1 MLMLAFATM
10 RYPMRR
16 LALLLLLPLLT
27 AASKPER
34 TDPLLQ
40 VGPLVQSVV
49 GGSSTLEPEGDFF
62 RAVIA
67 NSERESCLRV
77 ERVNTRVPN
86 KPRVKAAR
94 RYCSVMLGKER
105 LSLDPEEHQEAEISN
120 LSWKEFELS
129 FDLSYVSTA
138 RGTRLQELRCT
149 LDPRDA
155 RNTAQCTEQ

>member
-1 MLMLAFATM
+1 
-10 RYPMRR
+10 MRR

-67 NSERESCLRV
+67 NSEYEPCLRV

-86 KPRVKAAR
+86 KPRVKATR

-129 FDLSYVSTA
+129 FDLSYVSTGQGA
-138 RGTRLQELRCT
+138 SLQELRCT
-149 LDPRDA
+149 LDPRHA
-155 RNTAQCTEQ
+155 RNTAQCTER